1 MEKRNAG
8 FLHCIPLSWL
18 ELKEHGLIFSALY
31 KGLMICDVDICLQ
44 LDRCHQL
51 IAQTTRQQHFSI
63 ATIFLKNSLP
73 LAEKLNIPS
82 QVSPNFKIL

>member
-51 IAQTTRQQHFSI
+51 IAHRQLDSSI
-63 ATIFLKNSLP
+63 FQLL
-73 LAEKLNIPS
+73 LY
-82 QVSPNFKIL
+82 F